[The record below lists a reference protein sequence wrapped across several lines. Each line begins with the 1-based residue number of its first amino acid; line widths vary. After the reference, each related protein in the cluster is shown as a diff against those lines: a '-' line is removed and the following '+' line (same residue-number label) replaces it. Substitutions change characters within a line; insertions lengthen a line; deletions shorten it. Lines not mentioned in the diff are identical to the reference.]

1 MKKNTDGAHNY
12 MTTSVLNFDFN
23 KKSKNYG
30 WLISSR
36 RSKNRRP
43 PNIIFTIN
51 IWEHMVGIYG
61 HRLDRKVS

>member
-30 WLISSR
+30 C
-36 RSKNRRP
+36 
-43 PNIIFTIN
+43 
-51 IWEHMVGIYG
+51 
-61 HRLDRKVS
+61 